1 MEGKEQEA
9 ESQDT
14 DVGKTGGDPV
24 PLPPGGV
31 SPPFSSGPEKMV
43 KDSKATPAGRP
54 LSIRIK
60 EEPND
65 DIKTKGPIIVAT
77 MSSPSSSKCLF
88 VLESVVI
95 FLIDTAM

>member
-1 MEGKEQEA
+1 MSFTLVGDSEMEGKEQEA

-65 DIKTKGPIIVAT
+65 DIKVRSSLLSSL
-77 MSSPSSSKCLF
+77 SSPS
-88 VLESVVI
+88 
-95 FLIDTAM
+95 